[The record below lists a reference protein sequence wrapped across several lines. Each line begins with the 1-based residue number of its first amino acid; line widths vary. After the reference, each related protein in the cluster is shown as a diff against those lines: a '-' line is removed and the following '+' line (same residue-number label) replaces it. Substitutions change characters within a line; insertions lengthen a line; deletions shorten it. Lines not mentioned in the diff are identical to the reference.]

1 MGELTMEQEVVSTKI
16 QDPLGAADD
25 LVRKLKHDPNAY
37 KAVIFMA
44 AINYDFEELSKA
56 IKEKFPESE
65 VIGTSTAGEIDTTGF
80 KNDSVVL
87 TTMSDSLTRTKGV
100 LIEKGSRYPVAF
112 CDDIES
118 ALSECGIRT
127 GDSFSHKDA
136 FGITFINGVYNA
148 EETVLST
155 FYSIIKNDNFKIAG
169 GTAGYT
175 GSTPKTFVSYNGKT
189 TQDGAV
195 MLFVKTPCKFD
206 LRQED
211 IFNATG
217 KTVYVTEA
225 DTVNRTIYKINGQ
238 PAKEVYAR
246 QLGVSEPQA
255 ENMTFENP
263 FGRHING
270 AIHIAAL
277 AGFGQDKSIST
288 FARIV
293 PNSTL
298 EMMHIGNAE
307 EKCEETCRDIT
318 AVIPKPKFVL
328 MMTCITR
335 TMYFERERI
344 SDSIIAKYRRAF
356 PTFCG
361 FSCYGE
367 QLGKVHCNQTLVTVA
382 IGE

>member
-1 MGELTMEQEVVSTKI
+1 MEQEVVSTRMS
-16 QDPLGAADD
+16 DPFSAAED
-25 LVRKLKHDPNAY
+25 LARQLRHDSKTY

-44 AINYDFEELSKA
+44 AINYNFEELSQA

-65 VIGTSTAGEIDTTGF
+65 VIGTSTAGEIDMSGF

-87 TTMSDSLTRTKGV
+87 TTMSDSGTKVKGV
-100 LIEKGSRYPVAF
+100 LIENGSKYPVAYN
-112 CDDIES
+112 DEIEN
-118 ALSECGIRT
+118 ALASCGIRP
-127 GDSFSHKDA
+127 GDSLSHKNA
-136 FGITFINGVYNA
+136 FAITFINGVYNA
-148 EETVLST
+148 EETILSN
-155 FYSIIKNDNFKIAG
+155 FYSIIKNDDFKLAG
-169 GTAGYT
+169 GTAGFT
-175 GSTPKTFVSYNGKT
+175 GAEAKTFVSCNGKT

-211 IFNATG
+211 IFNPTG
-217 KTVYVTEA
+217 KTIYVTQSDPVKRE
-225 DTVNRTIYKINGQ
+225 IYKINGR
-238 PAKEVYAR
+238 PAKEVYA
-246 QLGVSEPQA
+246 QHLGVSERQA

-270 AIHIAAL
+270 ALHIAAL
-277 AGFGQDKSIST
+277 AGFGADRSIST

-298 EMMHIGNAE
+298 EMMHIGDAE
-307 EKCEETCRDIT
+307 EKCDETCSAIKA
-318 AVIPKPKFVL
+318 AVPNPKFVL
-328 MMTCITR
+328 MMSCITR
-335 TMYFERERI
+335 TMYFERENL
-344 SDSIIAKYRRAF
+344 SGKIIGKYKKAF

>member
-1 MGELTMEQEVVSTKI
+1 MEQEVVSTRMS
-16 QDPLGAADD
+16 DPFSAAED
-25 LVRKLKHDPNAY
+25 LARQLKHDSKTY

-44 AINYDFEELSKA
+44 AINYNFEELSQA

-65 VIGTSTAGEIDTTGF
+65 VIGTSTAGEIDMTGF

-87 TTMSDSLTRTKGV
+87 TTMSDAGTKVKGV
-100 LIEKGSRYPVAF
+100 LIENGSKYPVAYN
-112 CDDIES
+112 DEIEN
-118 ALSECGIRT
+118 ALVSCGIRP
-127 GDSFSHKDA
+127 GDSSSHKNA
-136 FGITFINGVYNA
+136 FAITFINGVYNA
-148 EETVLST
+148 EETILSN
-155 FYSIIKNDNFKIAG
+155 FYSIIKNDDFKLAG
-169 GTAGYT
+169 GTAGFT
-175 GSTPKTFVSYNGKT
+175 GAEAKTFVSYNGKT

-211 IFNATG
+211 IFNPTG
-217 KTVYVTEA
+217 KTIYVTQSDPVKRE
-225 DTVNRTIYKINGQ
+225 IYKINGR
-238 PAKEVYAR
+238 PAKEVYAQ
-246 QLGVSEPQA
+246 QLGVSERQA

-270 AIHIAAL
+270 ALHIAAL
-277 AGFGQDKSIST
+277 AGFGADRSIST

-298 EMMHIGNAE
+298 EMMHIGDAE
-307 EKCEETCRDIT
+307 EKCDETCSAIKA
-318 AVIPKPKFVL
+318 AVPNPKFVL
-328 MMTCITR
+328 MMSCITR
-335 TMYFERERI
+335 TMYFARENL
-344 SDSIIAKYRRAF
+344 SGKIIGKYKKAF